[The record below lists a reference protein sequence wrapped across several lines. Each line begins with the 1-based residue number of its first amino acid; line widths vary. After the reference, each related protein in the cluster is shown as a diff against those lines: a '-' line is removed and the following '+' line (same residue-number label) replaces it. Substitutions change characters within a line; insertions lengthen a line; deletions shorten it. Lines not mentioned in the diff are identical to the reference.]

1 MENYTEKILSMYS
14 NINFS
19 QEIRE
24 LFDDIQTINIMIINL
39 QNNRYIDEERLEEIE
54 NKYQNEISM
63 LANLE
68 KIYNHRNPI
77 DKRNYTLSEYLY
89 SLRYTLI
96 RVGCLK
102 LLDNELDDNIKR
114 KLVGNDKVIYELV
127 KSIIKINKKA

>member
-89 SLRYTLI
+89 SFFIDSKKSTFPVFNDTLA
-96 RVGCLK
+96 
-102 LLDNELDDNIKR
+102 
-114 KLVGNDKVIYELV
+114 
-127 KSIIKINKKA
+127 IKIFLSMSLIF